1 MSSDETRSRSCCISH
16 QFFKAASHN
25 PNNVA
30 LIHARFPNHGHRCF
44 TYSHLLA
51 SVNSLASRLRLP
63 LAFTSSSLPRIFGI
77 YAPPSAEYVASVL
90 AVLRCGEAFLPLDPS
105 WPKARVLSSMASSSV
120 DFVIASKS
128 PFGFESESSW
138 LEESATCPVLR
149 FSLEEEEEEGGE
161 PQGLAWPCESGKL
174 RQFCYVM
181 YTSGST
187 GKPKGVCGTEQG
199 LLNRFLWMQELYPL
213 NGDETLLFK
222 TSISFVDHLQEFL
235 SALLTACTLVI
246 PPFNQLRENLFSII
260 DFIQAYSITR
270 LTAVPSLIRTILPAL
285 ESQHDSHVL
294 SSLKL
299 FVLSGEVLPLSL
311 WEVLSKLL
319 PGTTILNLY
328 GSTEVSGDCTYFD
341 CKRLPMILESE
352 TLTSVPIGIPIA
364 NCEVVLVSDDGM
376 PNHGEIYVSGS
387 CNSIGYYSDSMFTYL
402 DQVKLSHDH
411 VNCISANKHS
421 LYYRTGDFAE
431 RLEGGDLVFLGR
443 KDRIVKLNGQRIALQ
458 EVEDTLR
465 GHPNIVDCA
474 VITNKIQGEILSLIA
489 YVILEDYK
497 SNGILRSHI
506 KSWMVDKVSAAMVP
520 NYFIFTEAFP
530 ITSSGKVDYD
540 SLTSEFIANH
550 VKDEIDV
557 VENIDLMTVIKK
569 AFCDVLMVAEVS
581 DDDDFFMM
589 GGNSIAA
596 AHLSNNLGVD
606 MRLLYYFPSPS
617 KLCTILE
624 RKRSELDLRKDA
636 NWEIN
641 LKQGKRKPFNAVHFR
656 TPNPANNNSGNKLLG
671 TLHGG
676 KDEIHALTSKRLKLD
691 SNVNVTLEGIT
702 SLNWSPWNT
711 ASICFSCSFSRCNN
725 VLYEC
730 YNKLNEYDNKMDD
743 IHQETCMKVPSD
755 TKFLMQKLWK
765 VYLGSCVDASP
776 LIVFKSPDTY
786 LFIGSHSHEFTCV
799 NVRSGY
805 IQWKIQLEGRVEC
818 SATILGH
825 FSQVVVGCYK
835 GKIYFLDFS
844 DGNICWTFQTT
855 GEVKSQPVVD
865 IRRQL
870 VWCGSHDHNLYAL
883 DYINY
888 RCIYKVSCGGS
899 IFGSPVIDK
908 VNDTLYIASTSGR
921 ITAISIKAMPFN
933 ILWVHELEVPVFG
946 SLAMSSRTGNIIC
959 CLVDGRVIALDS
971 SGSKIWKCKISG
983 PIFAGATICSA
994 LPSQVLICSRDGR
1007 IYSFEQEKG
1016 TILWQYNV
1024 GDPITA
1030 SAYVDEHLRLTSDSS
1045 LLSDRLVCVC
1055 SSSGSVILLRVKM
1068 EARGESDDVEEVAR
1082 LDLEGDVFSS
1092 PVMIGGRIFVG
1103 CRDDYVHCFVVNI

>member
-16 QFFKAASHN
+16 QFFKAAYHN

-352 TLTSVPIGIPIA
+352 TLTSVPIGMPIA

-617 KLCTILE
+617 KLCTTLLE
-624 RKRSELDLRKDA
+624 RKKSELDLRKDA

-743 IHQETCMKVPSD
+743 NHQETCMKVPSD

-799 NVRSGY
+799 NVRRWQY
-805 IQWKIQLEGRVEC
+805 LLDIPNYWRV
-818 SATILGH
+818 
-825 FSQVVVGCYK
+825 
-835 GKIYFLDFS
+835 
-844 DGNICWTFQTT
+844 TT
-855 GEVKSQPVVD
+855 SCRHSNAIGL
-865 IRRQL
+865 I
-870 VWCGSHDHNLYAL
+870 
-883 DYINY
+883 
-888 RCIYKVSCGGS
+888 SCGGS

-946 SLAMSSRTGNIIC
+946 SLAMSSLTGNIIC

>member
-44 TYSHLLA
+44 IYSHLLA
-51 SVNSLASRLRLP
+51 SVNSLASRLRSSI
-63 LAFTSSSLPRIFGI
+63 ASSSGPRIVGI

-105 WPKARVLSSMASSSV
+105 WPKARVLSAMASSNV
-120 DFVIASKS
+120 DLVIASKS
-128 PFGFESESSW
+128 PFGFESGSNW
-138 LEESATCPVLR
+138 LAESATCPVLW
-149 FSLEEEEEEGGE
+149 FSLEEDGGGGD
-161 PQGLAWPCESGKL
+161 PQGLAWPCENGRL

-222 TSISFVDHLQEFL
+222 TSISFVDHLQEFF

-246 PPFNQLRENLFSII
+246 PPFNQLKANLFSII
-260 DFIQAYSITR
+260 DFIQAYSINR
-270 LTAVPSLIRTILPAL
+270 LNAVPSLIRTILPAL
-285 ESQHDSHVL
+285 ESQHNIHAL

-299 FVLSGEVLPLSL
+299 LVLSGEVLPISL
-311 WEVLSKLL
+311 WEMLSKIL
-319 PGTTILNLY
+319 PGTAVLNFY
-328 GSTEVSGDCTYFD
+328 GSTE
-341 CKRLPMILESE
+341 RLPMILESE
-352 TLTSVPIGIPIA
+352 TLTSVPIGMPIA
-364 NCEVVLVSDDGM
+364 NCEVVLVGDDGM
-376 PNHGEIYVSGS
+376 PNQGEIYVSGI
-387 CNSIGYYSDSMFTYL
+387 CNSIGYYSDSTFMSL
-402 DQVKLSHDH
+402 DQVKLPHDY
-411 VNCISANKHS
+411 VNCISADKHG
-421 LYYRTGDFAE
+421 LYFRTGDFAK

-443 KDRIVKLNGQRIALQ
+443 KDRIIKLNGQRIALE

-465 GHPNIVDCA
+465 EHPDIVDCA
-474 VITNKIQGEILSLIA
+474 VITNKIQGEILSLVA
-489 YVILEDYK
+489 YVILQK
-497 SNGILRSHI
+497 NKNNGMLRSHI
-506 KSWMVDKVSAAMVP
+506 KSWMVDKVSVAMVP
-520 NYFIFTEAFP
+520 NYFIFSEAFP

-540 SLTSEFIANH
+540 SMSSEFMENH
-550 VKDEIDV
+550 VKDEVGD
-557 VENIDLMTVIKK
+557 VENIDLMAVIKK

-617 KLCTILE
+617 KLCTTLLE
-624 RKRSELDLRKDA
+624 RKRSELYLGKDV
-636 NWEIN
+636 NWEMN
-641 LKQGKRKPFNAVHFR
+641 LKQEKRKLFHAVHSK
-656 TPNPANNNSGNKLLG
+656 TPNPANNNSGLKLLG
-671 TLHGG
+671 THHG
-676 KDEIHALTSKRLKLD
+676 KDEIHAATSKRLKLD
-691 SNVNVTLEGIT
+691 SNVNVTSEGLT
-702 SLNWSPWNT
+702 PLNFYPWNT
-711 ASICFSCSFSRCNN
+711 ASTCFSCSFSRCNN

-730 YNKLNEYDNKMDD
+730 YNKMNEYDNKMDE
-743 IHQETCMKVPSD
+743 IHQATCLKVSRN
-755 TKFLMQKLWK
+755 KNFLMQELWK

-776 LIVFKSPDTY
+776 LIVFRSPGIY
-786 LFIGSHSHEFTCV
+786 LFIGSHSHEFLCV

-805 IQWKIQLEGRVEC
+805 VQWRIQLEGRIEC

-835 GKIYFLDFS
+835 GKLYFLDFS
-844 DGNICWTFQTT
+844 NGSICWTFQTT

-865 IRRQL
+865 IQRQL

-888 RCIYKVSCGGS
+888 CCLYKVSCGGS

-933 ILWVHELEVPVFG
+933 ILWLHELEVPVFG
-946 SLAMSSRTGNIIC
+946 SLAMSSLTGNIIC
-959 CLVDGRVIALDS
+959 CLVDGHVIALDS
-971 SGSKIWKCKISG
+971 SGSKIWKYKICG
-983 PIFAGATICSA
+983 PIFAGATICST
-994 LPSQVLICSRDGR
+994 LPSQVLICSRDGS

-1016 TILWQYNV
+1016 TILWEYNV
-1024 GDPITA
+1024 GNPITA
-1030 SAYVDEHLRLTSDSS
+1030 SAYVDEHLCLTSDSS

-1068 EARGESDDVEEVAR
+1068 EARGEADDVEEVAR
-1082 LDLEGDVFSS
+1082 HDLEGDVFSS
-1092 PVMIGGRIFVG
+1092 PVMVGGRIFVG
-1103 CRDDYVHCFVVNI
+1103 CRDDYVHCLDVIM

>member
-44 TYSHLLA
+44 IYSHLLA
-51 SVNSLASRLRLP
+51 SVNSLASRLRSSI
-63 LAFTSSSLPRIFGI
+63 ASSSGPRIVGI

-105 WPKARVLSSMASSSV
+105 WPKARVLSAMASSNV
-120 DFVIASKS
+120 DLVIASKS
-128 PFGFESESSW
+128 PFGFESGSNW
-138 LEESATCPVLR
+138 LAESATCPVLW
-149 FSLEEEEEEGGE
+149 FSLEEDGGGGD
-161 PQGLAWPCESGKL
+161 PQGLAWPCENGRL

-222 TSISFVDHLQEFL
+222 TSISFVDHLQEFF

-246 PPFNQLRENLFSII
+246 PPFNQLKANLFSII
-260 DFIQAYSITR
+260 DFIQAYSINR
-270 LTAVPSLIRTILPAL
+270 LNAVPSLIRTILPAL
-285 ESQHDSHVL
+285 ESQHNIHAL

-299 FVLSGEVLPLSL
+299 LVLSGEVLPISL
-311 WEVLSKLL
+311 WEMLSKIL
-319 PGTTILNLY
+319 PGTAVLNFY
-328 GSTEVSGDCTYFD
+328 GSTE
-341 CKRLPMILESE
+341 
-352 TLTSVPIGIPIA
+352 
-364 NCEVVLVSDDGM
+364 
-376 PNHGEIYVSGS
+376 
-387 CNSIGYYSDSMFTYL
+387 
-402 DQVKLSHDH
+402 
-411 VNCISANKHS
+411 
-421 LYYRTGDFAE
+421 
-431 RLEGGDLVFLGR
+431 
-443 KDRIVKLNGQRIALQ
+443 
-458 EVEDTLR
+458 
-465 GHPNIVDCA
+465 
-474 VITNKIQGEILSLIA
+474 
-489 YVILEDYK
+489 
-497 SNGILRSHI
+497 
-506 KSWMVDKVSAAMVP
+506 
-520 NYFIFTEAFP
+520 
-530 ITSSGKVDYD
+530 
-540 SLTSEFIANH
+540 
-550 VKDEIDV
+550 
-557 VENIDLMTVIKK
+557 

-617 KLCTILE
+617 KLCTTLLE
-624 RKRSELDLRKDA
+624 RKRSELYLGKDV
-636 NWEIN
+636 NWEMN
-641 LKQGKRKPFNAVHFR
+641 LKQEKRKLFHAVHSK
-656 TPNPANNNSGNKLLG
+656 TPNPANNNSGLKLLG
-671 TLHGG
+671 THHG
-676 KDEIHALTSKRLKLD
+676 KDEIHAATSKRLKLD
-691 SNVNVTLEGIT
+691 SNVNVTSEGLT
-702 SLNWSPWNT
+702 PLNFYPWNT
-711 ASICFSCSFSRCNN
+711 ASTCFSCSFSRCNN

-730 YNKLNEYDNKMDD
+730 YNKMNEYDNKMDE
-743 IHQETCMKVPSD
+743 IHQATCLKVSRN
-755 TKFLMQKLWK
+755 KNFLMQELWK

-776 LIVFKSPDTY
+776 LIVFRSPGIY
-786 LFIGSHSHEFTCV
+786 LFIGSHSHEFLCV

-805 IQWKIQLEGRVEC
+805 VQWRIQLEGRIEC

-835 GKIYFLDFS
+835 GKLYFLDFS
-844 DGNICWTFQTT
+844 NGSICWTFQTT

-865 IRRQL
+865 IQRQL

-888 RCIYKVSCGGS
+888 CCLYKVSCGGS

-933 ILWVHELEVPVFG
+933 ILWLHELEVPVFG
-946 SLAMSSRTGNIIC
+946 SLAMSSLTGNIIC
-959 CLVDGRVIALDS
+959 CLVDGHVIALDS
-971 SGSKIWKCKISG
+971 SGSKIWKYKICG
-983 PIFAGATICSA
+983 PIFAGATICST
-994 LPSQVLICSRDGR
+994 LPSQVLICSRDGS

-1016 TILWQYNV
+1016 TILWEYNV
-1024 GDPITA
+1024 GNPITA
-1030 SAYVDEHLRLTSDSS
+1030 SAYVDEHLCLTSDSS

-1068 EARGESDDVEEVAR
+1068 EARGEADDVEEVAR
-1082 LDLEGDVFSS
+1082 HDLEGDVFSS
-1092 PVMIGGRIFVG
+1092 PVMVGGRIFVG
-1103 CRDDYVHCFVVNI
+1103 CRDDYVHCLDVIM